1 MWKRKYSNGFVA
13 TESQRNTNQLKL
25 STPLSRTPRS
35 CDISSKMW
43 QLYGDV
49 DNDNDKIG
57 TAEDHEIVQRKG
69 VIIRIN
75 SWIWVKSQTPIY

>member
-57 TAEDHEIVQRKG
+57 TAEDHEIVQHKG
-69 VIIRIN
+69 VIIRI
-75 SWIWVKSQTPIY
+75 SPWVLVKSQTPIY